1 MQQSKDDLWSM
12 CAAVS
17 SCHDNGRLGGREYTH
32 RQLFCRPFCF
42 QLEQTIKGRLVSG
55 RMVSTKASVFARI
68 RPHAEKGGHA
78 ARKAGEHPK
87 NVDVKK
93 LGKFDSEGI
102 MMYGGTGE
110 KHFDYMER
118 VIQPQEDQVRTH
130 QTTFHAFLLY
140 RSQRT
145 NPWVFP
151 LCLTASLT
159 ATM

>member
-1 MQQSKDDLWSM
+1 MRCNK
-12 CAAVS
+12 VKTTF
-17 SCHDNGRLGGREYTH
+17 GRCVRPSARAMTTVGSVGESTH
-32 RQLFCRPFCF
+32 TANCRPFCF

-78 ARKAGEHPK
+78 ARKTGEHPK